1 MVRFD
6 NFVYQFILT
15 KKKKKIFFFEVKV
28 ICNSDFHSTDSFA
41 KSTGIEAKQTITLI

>member
-15 KKKKKIFFFEVKV
+15 KKKKIFFFEVKV
-28 ICNSDFHSTDSFA
+28 ICNSGFHSTDSFG